1 MIVRRVARRRP
12 SVAIGALSASRRAL
26 AWARLFFASSTD
38 SGVGQPYLL
47 RVKARSQSQHS
58 ANRQTKPPETT
69 VGDKGALLHYWVMRA
84 AGTPCTHVASDSGA
98 SAPHPAQRHAA
109 RSEERRVGKEC
120 VSTCRSRWAPLS

>member
-84 AGTPCTHVASDSGA
+84 AGTLCPHVASDSVA
-98 SAPHPAQRHAA
+98 SAPHPDQRLAA
-109 RSEERRVGKEC
+109 GL
-120 VSTCRSRWAPLS
+120 RSRKARRRWRSTIWR